1 MTDPSTEGTAMWLD
15 RAVKW
20 LLPREEHFFDL
31 LEKGSASVLRSG
43 AILVEC
49 CHATSSIEREGA
61 VARMHDE
68 EHASDRVIREV
79 YDALNKTFVTP
90 LDRADIYALATD
102 LENVVDR
109 VNGTIS
115 QIVVHA
121 MEDVPPG
128 SAELADKVNLACKEI
143 DGAVRLLRNLK
154 QLESIQAHC
163 KAIAQLEHDGDQIFR
178 ARIGE
183 MFRTEKDAVR
193 LLKHKEFLEGLENA
207 LDNCDDVANALE
219 ALVIKN
225 A

>member
-1 MTDPSTEGTAMWLD
+1 MWLD

-43 AILVEC
+43 ELLSTC
-49 CHATSSIEREGA
+49 CDSKTAAGREEA
-61 VARMHDE
+61 VRQMSDE
-68 EHASDRVIREV
+68 EHTSDRIIHEV

-109 VNGTIS
+109 CHGTVT

-121 MEDVPPG
+121 MEDLPPG
-128 SAELADKVNLACKEI
+128 SAELAAKVHVACQEI
-143 DGAVRLLRNLK
+143 DAAVKLLRNFK
-154 QLESIQAHC
+154 QVDVIQAHC
-163 KAIAQLEHDGDQIFR
+163 KALAQLEHDGDQIFR
-178 ARIGE
+178 GHIGE
-183 MFRTEKDAVR
+183 MFRSEKDAVR
-193 LLKHKEFLEGLENA
+193 LLKHKEFLEGLENS
-207 LDNCDDVANALE
+207 LDACDDVADALD
-219 ALVIKN
+219 ALMIKN

>member
-1 MTDPSTEGTAMWLD
+1 MWLD

-31 LEKGSASVLRSG
+31 LERGSASVLRSG
-43 AILVEC
+43 ELLVAC
-49 CHATSSIEREGA
+49 CDAKTAADRETS
-61 VARMHDE
+61 VAQMHDE
-68 EHASDRVIREV
+68 EHVSDRVIHEV
-79 YDALNKTFVTP
+79 YEALNKTFVTP

-109 VNGTIS
+109 IHATIN

-121 MEDVPPG
+121 MEDVPAS
-128 SAELADKVNLACKEI
+128 SAELAAKVLLACKEI
-143 DGAVRLLRNLK
+143 DAAVKLLRNLK
-154 QLESIQAHC
+154 QLDQIRTHC
-163 KAIAQLEHDGDQIFR
+163 KAVVQLEHDGDQIFR

-183 MFRTEKDAVR
+183 MFRTEKDAIR

-207 LDNCDDVANALE
+207 LDACDDVANALE
-219 ALVIKN
+219 GLVIKN

>member
-1 MTDPSTEGTAMWLD
+1 MWLD

-31 LEKGSASVLRSG
+31 LEKGSASVARAG
-43 AILVEC
+43 EILLEC
-49 CHATSSIEREGA
+49 CESTTAHDREGA
-61 VARMHDE
+61 VQRMTDE
-68 EHASDRVIREV
+68 EHASDKIIHEV

-90 LDRADIYALATD
+90 LDRSDIYALATD

-109 VNGTIS
+109 IHGTIT

-121 MEDVPPG
+121 MEDLPPG
-128 SAELADKVNLACKEI
+128 SLDLAHKVNLACKEI
-143 DGAVRLLRNLK
+143 DAAVRLLRDMK
-154 QLESIQAHC
+154 QHEVIQMHC
-163 KAIAQLEHDGDQIFR
+163 AKLVALEHDGDQLFR

-193 LLKHKEFLEGLENA
+193 LLKHKEFLEGLENS
-207 LDNCDDVANALE
+207 LDCCDDVANALE
-219 ALVIKN
+219 SLVIKN

>member
-1 MTDPSTEGTAMWLD
+1 MWLD

-43 AILVEC
+43 EILVAC
-49 CHATSSIEREGA
+49 CAAKTAADRDEA
-61 VARMHDE
+61 VKRMLDE
-68 EHASDRVIREV
+68 EHTSDRVIHEV

-90 LDRADIYALATD
+90 IDRSDIYALATD

-109 VNGTIS
+109 CYGTIN

-121 MEDVPPG
+121 MDDLPPA
-128 SAELADKVNLACKEI
+128 SLEMAEKVNEACRVI
-143 DGAVRLLRNLK
+143 DAAVKLLRDLK
-154 QLESIQAHC
+154 QVDEIRSNC
-163 KAIAQLEHDGDQIFR
+163 KALAQLEHDGDQIFR

-193 LLKHKEFLEGLENA
+193 LLKHKEFLEGLENT
-207 LDNCDDVANALE
+207 LDACDDVANALE
-219 ALVIKN
+219 GLIIKN